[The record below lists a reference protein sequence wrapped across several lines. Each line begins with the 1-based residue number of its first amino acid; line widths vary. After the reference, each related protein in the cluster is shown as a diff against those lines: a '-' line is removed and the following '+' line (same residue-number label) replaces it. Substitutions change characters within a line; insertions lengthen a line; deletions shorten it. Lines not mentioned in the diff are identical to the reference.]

1 MKNSLPKSLRT
12 PLRYPGGKSRATK
25 TLFEF
30 FPPDIHEYREP
41 FLGGGSMAI
50 EFTRRYPDIPV
61 IVSDFDPL
69 VYNFW
74 KVLRD
79 DGKAL
84 LDKLLHA
91 KLNAKGIEGHRT
103 LFQEA
108 RTLLSGTITNELESA
123 YAFFI
128 VNKCGFSGLMSGGFS
143 EQASQSNFS
152 KNNILNL
159 EHYTKHIQNWSIQNV
174 DANDMLSNHPN
185 TLVYLDPPYAKVG
198 KTGKSFLYGK
208 DGDMHKSFDHERF
221 CASVHAHSSPML
233 ISYDNNELIKSM
245 YSDFHSESFMHTY
258 TLHSG
263 KNYRAEESKRKELV
277 LWNYEDQRTSII

>member
-174 DANDMLSNHPN
+174 DAPQLSTDRHQV
-185 TLVYLDPPYAKVG
+185 LKE
-198 KTGKSFLYGK
+198 KTTTFLYALSQIKLKYSFGK
-208 DGDMHKSFDHERF
+208 HPFEDDTGRLFGKLCVSNGHNFQFEMT
-221 CASVHAHSSPML
+221 
-233 ISYDNNELIKSM
+233 
-245 YSDFHSESFMHTY
+245 SDFY
-258 TLHSG
+258 KL
-263 KNYRAEESKRKELV
+263 
-277 LWNYEDQRTSII
+277 